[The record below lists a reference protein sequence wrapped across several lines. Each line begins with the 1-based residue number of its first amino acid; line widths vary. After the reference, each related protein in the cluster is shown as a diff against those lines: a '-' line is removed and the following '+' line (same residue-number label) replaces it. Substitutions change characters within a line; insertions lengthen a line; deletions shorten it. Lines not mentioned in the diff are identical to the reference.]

1 MSSENNP
8 VVKKYNFLLYIDS
21 AKPKSQHAADRLRAL
36 CRLHLLEN
44 YTLEV
49 VDLQDNP
56 ALFEYR
62 RIIAVPTLDIE
73 TPASQR
79 HRFVGDLSNS
89 EIFITAAGMMQEAT
103 KMAKQAVDIRD
114 KIKPPYKPG

>member
-1 MSSENNP
+1 MSSKNNADTD
-8 VVKKYNFLLYIDS
+8 KYNFLLYIDS
-21 AKPKSQHAADRLRAL
+21 AKPKSQHVADRLRKL
-36 CRLHLLEN
+36 CHLHLLEN
-44 YTLEV
+44 FTLEV

-62 RIIAVPTLDIE
+62 RVIAVPTLDIE
-73 TPASQR
+73 TPESQR

-103 KMAKQAVDIRD
+103 RMAKQAVDIRN
-114 KIKPPYKPG
+114 KIKPPYKTG